1 MNITYRN
8 RKQGKMSKVKVADFT
23 LEMVQEM
30 CDILNKGNQVEVKRE
45 RENIVVVEIGRHALS
60 KNPIK

>member
-1 MNITYRN
+1 
-8 RKQGKMSKVKVADFT
+8 MSKVKVADFT